1 MTACSMDELDPN
13 KVYPKDGNAI
23 VNLEF
28 TVANPSIVETK
39 AAQSTYYEY
48 LVQNIYVFMFLDG
61 QRVKTSQSFFEPNG
75 GGIENYKHKEADGE
89 ESGTLTFETATGS
102 NMILCAIANIGTS
115 NSVLDTKASVTED
128 GGHEVTDTDIARMD
142 AIQTYDE
149 LKNLSVALD
158 AHTVFRGASFLM
170 TGEVPINL
178 GTGQS
183 LNVEIPLKRADS
195 KITFNVNAASTSSD
209 ITELKFIP
217 GKWRVVNAPA
227 RTWVLP
233 PTVTA
238 GATLT
243 EDLDAAQDAEDF
255 FTITDINAPQFEGAV
270 NGQENSGTF
279 TFYMY
284 ENLKA
289 PKQEITNGSYA
300 LRELQTKNGMTEE
313 ELPGQI
319 YQNGEY
325 VYAPEKGTYVI
336 FTGELSYSTKDN
348 NDNDSYVIADVEYC
362 VHLGYDNVANNVN
375 DYSTIRNSHYTYNV
389 TITGINS
396 LIVEVENDNEDRPG
410 AEGDV
415 VASAAEI
422 INVDGHY
429 DRALI
434 TLTAEEAS
442 KIFFSVSTPFE
453 RGLDDNDLGD
463 NQTTKTLK
471 DYKWVKFLINSEV
484 GVDNTTYA
492 AFPGEACYDGGKTAT
507 GTTVRSEVYNR
518 NVTLRDIRQLSTYLN
533 ANRPTG
539 NTTITVFIDE
549 YLYFY
554 NPLNDPLGAETTYKS
569 AYTATAAED
578 LIMWKKSVN
587 QNDRMLHI
595 VKAGDMK
602 YSEDGETSLSKS
614 VVTIKQR
621 PVLTFYNV
629 NAGDD
634 LVTAWGTETI
644 NETPRLPITRSSFP
658 TRANTDNDYTYAQKI
673 ASHRNNSDANS
684 NWVDVISA
692 TNQYGLGTNY
702 NDVSYACAMRNR
714 DMDGDGV
721 IDNSEMLWYQTSLNQ
736 LTDLWIGEPCM
747 PSYAQLFNPS
757 DVDGTYQVE
766 VQTGETWWGRPI
778 YTYYNIAATHYA
790 SSTISGGSPY
800 VYWAEEYGATSTQAK
815 AVEWGKAP
823 SLNNTRIASV
833 RCVRNFGMTYGS
845 TETPQDYVILEGT
858 QSTITPGNTNDI
870 DSEYIL
876 NLNFMNPVALRST
889 PDNGNP
895 IAYSEV
901 DEIGENNRPYYGFY
915 ILPDYYGN
923 GGLNSTTNWQ
933 TAYNVSLGI
942 NTTTTL
948 CPEGYRVPN
957 QREMIIMTSHIDGW
971 NSDDPYIFYNRQQV
985 VYTDGTTGQYGAF
998 HFYPDDGRISRTLEN
1013 DDWAQGMTMTSVVR
1027 CVKDNPDAQPSAASS
1042 YDNQGSLF

>member
-13 KVYPKDGNAI
+13 EVYPTDGNAI

-39 AAQSTYYEY
+39 AAQATYYEY

-128 GGHEVTDTDIARMD
+128 GGHEVTDADIARMD

-300 LRELQTKNGMTEE
+300 LRELQTKNEMTEE

-429 DRALI
+429 DRDLI

-484 GVDNTTYA
+484 GVANTRYA

-507 GTTVRSEVYNR
+507 GTAVHSEVYNR

-533 ANRPTG
+533 ANPPAG

-595 VKAGDMK
+595 VKAGDMT

-673 ASHRNNSDANS
+673 ASTAYVRTGGSAWRPTYGWITLDWADAIS
-684 NWVDVISA
+684 N
-692 TNQYGLGTNY
+692 TEQYGFSEDY
-702 NDVSYACAMRNR
+702 NDVSHACVMRNR
-714 DMDGDGV
+714 DLDGDGV
-721 IDNSEMLWYQTSLNQ
+721 IDSNEMLWYQTTIDQ

-747 PSYAQLFNPS
+747 PAYAQLYNINDP
-757 DVDGTYQVE
+757 DGTYNMNSKYV
-766 VQTGETWWGRPI
+766 
-778 YTYYNIAATHYA
+778 YATHY
-790 SSTISGGSPY
+790 SSSSITGNSPY
-800 VYWAEEYGATSTQAK
+800 IYWAEEFGAISTQAQ
-815 AVEWGKAP
+815 AVQWGKAP

-833 RCVRNFGMTYGS
+833 RCVRNLGQTYNS
-845 TETPQDYVILEGT
+845 TEIPQDYIIVQGNT
-858 QSTITPGNTNDI
+858 ANITPGDDNTI
-870 DSEYIL
+870 THEYVL
-876 NLNFMNPVALRST
+876 NLNYINPTALRST
-889 PDNGNP
+889 PDNGNSLP
-895 IAYSEV
+895 YSLIDYV
-901 DEIGENNRPYYGFY
+901 GESNRPYYGL
-915 ILPDYYGN
+915 IVLPGYYGT
-923 GGLNSTTNWQ
+923 GLNTGITTWDTVYQNALENDP
-933 TAYNVSLGI
+933 TP
-942 NTTTTL
+942 
-948 CPEGYRVPN
+948 CPAGYRAPN
-957 QREMIIMTSHIDGW
+957 QREMLLMKSAIDGW
-971 NSDDPYIFYNRQQV
+971 QYSNANTGYFMLNRQQLL
-985 VYTDGTTGQYGAF
+985 YTDNSSGGTGAF
-998 HFYPDDGRISRTLEN
+998 FYYPSDQRVSRDLNQPGKEC
-1013 DDWAQGMTMTSVVR
+1013 VVR
-1027 CVKDNPDAQPSAASS
+1027 CVKDNPNAQPSAASS